1 MVRIKHRYL
10 LVDILF
16 PESSNSKE
24 FPASIAINKPCPK
37 WFDAGCLIRLIRF
50 HVSENFGD
58 YGAGVLGGS
67 LSIKYLSQA
76 TSTAIIRCP
85 RAHHR
90 LVWAALTFAGFLS
103 RYGGGRKHDEKVECI
118 FRVVR
123 VSGTIKKAEE
133 AAIRRARKQILAATS
148 EDGGT
153 FDAMFLDNEVEGAS
167 DDEDV
172 VDDTMIPDYD
182 EDESG

>member
-1 MVRIKHRYL
+1 M
-10 LVDILF
+10 
-16 PESSNSKE
+16 
-24 FPASIAINKPCPK
+24 
-37 WFDAGCLIRLIRF
+37 RLIRAN
-50 HVSENFGD
+50 VSENFGD

-76 TSTAIIRCP
+76 TSTAIIRCT
-85 RAHHR
+85 RAHYR
-90 LVWAALTFAGFLS
+90 LVWAALTLAGCLS

-133 AAIRRARKQILAATS
+133 AAIRRARRQIMAATL

-153 FDAMFLDNEVEGAS
+153 LDAMFLDNEVEVED
-167 DDEDV
+167 DDENDL
-172 VDDTMIPDYD
+172 DDTMIEDDD